1 MRATPRRPHQVIEL
15 SHSQETT
22 KQQEAMAKTAEMQA
36 ATAQHQIAAERERGE
51 QQRKTDSARSQQ
63 HAQMKQYEDE
73 LARKRYNSEHEQT
86 RQRNAEMV
94 QMQEEA
100 SRRQET
106 ARRQT
111 EESIQQSRRE
121 TDRRKAEH
129 ERELIRAKSISDAEG
144 RIAENRANEDV
155 IRRQMIAKV
164 EAETGKAMALLREFS
179 SFMGGGF
186 DALLTDE
193 RRGTALVGGVTA
205 LAVGVYGAREGARMG
220 FRVLEKYLGQP
231 NLVRETSRNVYGF
244 RPSAAKT
251 AAAGSETTKSK
262 AGANLGGGGILGD
275 VVLDSKLETRVQR
288 LATATANTRANG
300 APFRNVMLYGPPGT
314 GKTMMAKRLARH
326 SGLDYALM
334 TGGDVA
340 PLGSDAVTRIHEL
353 FDWASTSRRG
363 LLLFIDEADAFLA
376 KRAGGVAGSDLGGST
391 TQGSST
397 NHPGGVRS
405 ALNALLYRTGELSR
419 DVVLVIATNRPEDL
433 DAAVL
438 DRMDES
444 MEFGLPDA
452 KARERMLRLYFDKL
466 IVRGEDAGDDAPAR
480 GLLGALGL
488 GKGGKR
494 GGGKKG
500 ASIAVDEAITDATL
514 NAAAAKLEG
523 FSGREIAKTVA
534 GAQGAAYGA
543 SSGSPTLTL
552 AMFDEVIDTKV
563 AEHARRAGGFAVPV
577 K

>member
-1 MRATPRRPHQVIEL
+1 MIEL
-15 SHSQETT
+15 SHSQEVT

-73 LARKRYNSEHEQT
+73 LARKRYNAEHEAT

-179 SFMGGGF
+179 SFVGGGF

-193 RRGTALVGGVTA
+193 KRGVA
-205 LAVGVYGAREGARMG
+205 
-220 FRVLEKYLGQP
+220 
-231 NLVRETSRNVYGF
+231 
-244 RPSAAKT
+244 SAAQ
-251 AAAGSETTKSK
+251 AAGAKNGG
-262 AGANLGGGGILGD
+262 AGVLGD
-275 VVLDSKLETRVQR
+275 VVLDKKLETRVR
-288 LATATANTRANG
+288 SLATATANTRANG

-314 GKTMMAKRLARH
+314 GKTMLAKRLARH

-340 PLGSDAVTRIHEL
+340 PLGADAVTRIHEL

-376 KRAGGVAGSDLGGST
+376 KRTGGAATGAGSGT
-391 TQGSST
+391 TT
-397 NHPGGVRS
+397 TADANHPGGVRS

-452 KARERMLRLYFDKL
+452 AARERMLRLYFDKL
-466 IVRGEDAGDDAPAR
+466 VVRGEDAGDDAPAT
-480 GLLGALGL
+480 GFLGALGI

-494 GGGKKG
+494 GGGKTG
-500 ASIAVDEAITDATL
+500 ASIAVDADVDDAAL
-514 NAAAAKLEG
+514 DKAATKMDG

-534 GAQGAAYGA
+534 GVSGAAYGA

-552 AMFDEVIDTKV
+552 AMFTEVVDTKV
-563 AEHARRAGGFAVPV
+563 AEHARRAGGFAAPV

>member
-1 MRATPRRPHQVIEL
+1 MIEL
-15 SHSQETT
+15 SHSQEVT

-51 QQRKTDSARSQQ
+51 QQRQTDAARSQQ

-73 LARKRYNSEHEQT
+73 LARKRYNAEHEAT

-164 EAETGKAMALLREFS
+164 EAETGKAMALLRELS
-179 SFMGGGF
+179 SFVGGGF

-193 RRGTALVGGVTA
+193 KRGAALVGGLTA

-220 FRVLEKYLGQP
+220 FRVLERYLGQP
-231 NLVRETSRNVYGF
+231 SLVRETSRNVYGF
-244 RPSAAKT
+244 RPSAAK
-251 AAAGSETTKSK
+251 AV
-262 AGANLGGGGILGD
+262 GAKKKDGQNGVLGD
-275 VVLDSKLETRVQR
+275 VVLDAKLETRVR
-288 LATATANTRANG
+288 SLATATANTRANG

-314 GKTMMAKRLARH
+314 GKTMLAKRLARH

-340 PLGSDAVTRIHEL
+340 PLGADAVTRIHEL

-363 LLLFIDEADAFLA
+363 LLLFVDEADAFLA
-376 KRAGGVAGSDLGGST
+376 RRTGTGGTAGNEQRNA
-391 TQGSST
+391 SS
-397 NHPGGVRS
+397 NHPGGTRS

-444 MEFGLPDA
+444 MEFGLPDLE
-452 KARERMLRLYFDKL
+452 ARERLLRLYFDKL
-466 IVRGEDAGDDAPAR
+466 VVRGEDAGDDAPAR
-480 GLLGALGL
+480 GFLGALGV

-494 GGGKKG
+494 GGGKTG
-500 ASIAVDEAITDATL
+500 ASIAVDPKVDDAAL
-514 NAAAAKLEG
+514 DAAAAKMVG

-534 GAQGAAYGA
+534 GLQGAAYGA

-552 AMFDEVIDTKV
+552 AMFEEVVDTKV

>member
-1 MRATPRRPHQVIEL
+1 MIEL
-15 SHSQETT
+15 SHAQETT

-179 SFMGGGF
+179 SFVGGGF

-193 RRGTALVGGVTA
+193 RRGTALVGGLTA

-244 RPSAAKT
+244 RPSAAK
-251 AAAGSETTKSK
+251 ASGAETTRSK
-262 AGANLGGGGILGD
+262 AGVNGVSRGGGISGD
-275 VVLDSKLETRVQR
+275 IVLDPKLETRVQR

-376 KRAGGVAGSDLGGST
+376 KRTGGAGSTPSAPGSADAGST
-391 TQGSST
+391 SSSA

-444 MEFGLPDA
+444 MKFGLPDA
-452 KARERMLRLYFDKL
+452 KARERMMRLYFDKL
-466 IVRGEDAGDDAPAR
+466 VVRGEDAGDDAPAQ
-480 GLLGALGL
+480 GFLGALGI

>member
-1 MRATPRRPHQVIEL
+1 
-15 SHSQETT
+15 
-22 KQQEAMAKTAEMQA
+22 MAKTAEMQA

-51 QQRKTDSARSQQ
+51 QQRQTDQNRSQQ

-94 QMQEEA
+94 QMQEDA

-155 IRRQMIAKV
+155 IRRQMVAKV
-164 EAETGKAMALLREFS
+164 EAEMGKALALLKEFT
-179 SFMGGGF
+179 GF
-186 DALLTDE
+186 VGNGFNSLLADE
-193 RRGTALVGGVTA
+193 KRGVALVGGVTA

-220 FRVLEKYLGQP
+220 FRVLERYLGQP
-231 NLVRETSRNVYGF
+231 NLVRETSRNAYGF
-244 RPSAAKT
+244 RPAAAKAVAEAPKAAEGGMTNGKAKDAIPVT
-251 AAAGSETTKSK
+251 AS
-262 AGANLGGGGILGD
+262 GGILGD
-275 VVLDSKLETRVQR
+275 VVLDSKLETRVRR
-288 LATATANTRANG
+288 LAVATANTRANG

-314 GKTMMAKRLARH
+314 GKTMAAKRLARH

-340 PLGSDAVTRIHEL
+340 PLGADAVTKIHEL
-353 FDWASTSRRG
+353 FDWAGTSKKG
-363 LLLFIDEADAFLA
+363 LLLFIDEADAFLS
-376 KRAGGVAGSDLGGST
+376 KRTGASDSGSVNSRNGGST
-391 TQGSST
+391 VNS
-397 NHPGGVRS
+397 PGGVRA

-433 DAAVL
+433 DSAVL

-444 MEFGLPDA
+444 MEFGLPDELTRQ
-452 KARERMLRLYFDKL
+452 KMLKLYFNKL
-466 IVRGEDAGDDAPAR
+466 IINGEDAGDDVPAQ
-480 GLLGALGL
+480 GFLGALGI
-488 GKGGKR
+488 GSGGKR
-494 GGGKKG
+494 GGGKRG
-500 ASIAVDEAITDATL
+500 TSIVVDEKITDAAL
-514 NAAAAKLEG
+514 IAAAKKIDG
-523 FSGREIAKTVA
+523 FSGREIAKAVA

-543 SSGSPTLTL
+543 SQGTPTLTL
-552 AMFDEVIDTKV
+552 SMFEEVIDTKV
-563 AEHARRAGGFAVPV
+563 REHANRVGGFIR
-577 K
+577 

>member
-1 MRATPRRPHQVIEL
+1 
-15 SHSQETT
+15 
-22 KQQEAMAKTAEMQA
+22 MAKTAEMQA

-155 IRRQMIAKV
+155 IRRQMVAKV

-179 SFMGGGF
+179 SFVGGGF

-193 RRGTALVGGVTA
+193 RRGTALVGGLTA

-244 RPSAAKT
+244 RPNAAK
-251 AAAGSETTKSK
+251 AVVLEP
-262 AGANLGGGGILGD
+262 GANGASTQGGGGVLGD
-275 VVLDSKLETRVQR
+275 VVLDAKLETRVQR
-288 LATATANTRANG
+288 LATATATRART
-300 APFRNVMLYGPPGT
+300 APP
-314 GKTMMAKRLARH
+314 
-326 SGLDYALM
+326 
-334 TGGDVA
+334 
-340 PLGSDAVTRIHEL
+340 
-353 FDWASTSRRG
+353 
-363 LLLFIDEADAFLA
+363 
-376 KRAGGVAGSDLGGST
+376 
-391 TQGSST
+391 
-397 NHPGGVRS
+397 S
-405 ALNALLYRTGELSR
+405 AT
-419 DVVLVIATNRPEDL
+419 
-433 DAAVL
+433 
-438 DRMDES
+438 
-444 MEFGLPDA
+444 
-452 KARERMLRLYFDKL
+452 
-466 IVRGEDAGDDAPAR
+466 
-480 GLLGALGL
+480 
-488 GKGGKR
+488 
-494 GGGKKG
+494 
-500 ASIAVDEAITDATL
+500 
-514 NAAAAKLEG
+514 
-523 FSGREIAKTVA
+523 
-534 GAQGAAYGA
+534 
-543 SSGSPTLTL
+543 
-552 AMFDEVIDTKV
+552 
-563 AEHARRAGGFAVPV
+563 
-577 K
+577 

>member
-1 MRATPRRPHQVIEL
+1 MIEL
-15 SHSQETT
+15 SHSQEVT

-51 QQRKTDSARSQQ
+51 QARKTDSARSQQ

-73 LARKRYNSEHEQT
+73 LARKRYNAEHEAT

-164 EAETGKAMALLREFS
+164 EADTGKAMALLREFS
-179 SFMGGGF
+179 SFVGGGF

-193 RRGTALVGGVTA
+193 KRGVALVGGLTA

-220 FRVLEKYLGQP
+220 FRVLERYVGQP
-231 NLVRETSRNVYGF
+231 SLVRETSRNVYGF
-244 RPSAAKT
+244 RPSAAQ
-251 AAAGSETTKSK
+251 AAGAKNGGAS
-262 AGANLGGGGILGD
+262 AGVLGD
-275 VVLDSKLETRVQR
+275 VVIDKKLETRVR
-288 LATATANTRANG
+288 SLATATANTRANG

-314 GKTMMAKRLARH
+314 GKTMLAKRLARH
-326 SGLDYALM
+326 YGLDYALM

-340 PLGSDAVTRIHEL
+340 PLGADAVTRIHEL

-363 LLLFIDEADAFLA
+363 LLLFVDEADAFLA
-376 KRAGGVAGSDLGGST
+376 KRTGGTAGL
-391 TQGSST
+391 TQPSSSVSST
-397 NHPGGVRS
+397 YHPGGTRS
-405 ALNALLYRTGELSR
+405 ALNALLYLTGELSR

-444 MEFGLPDA
+444 MEFGLPDLE
-452 KARERMLRLYFDKL
+452 ARKKLLKLYFDKL
-466 IVRGEDAGDDAPAR
+466 VVRGEDAEDDAPAIWV
-480 GLLGALGL
+480 LGPLGI

-494 GGGKKG
+494 GGGKTG
-500 ASIAVDEAITDATL
+500 ASIAVDADVDDAAL
-514 NAAAAKLEG
+514 DEAAAKMDG

-534 GAQGAAYGA
+534 GVSGAAYGA

-552 AMFDEVIDTKV
+552 AMFTDVVDTKV
-563 AEHARRAGGFAVPV
+563 AEHARRAGGFAAPV

>member
-1 MRATPRRPHQVIEL
+1 MIEL

-155 IRRQMIAKV
+155 IRRQMVAKV

-179 SFMGGGF
+179 SFVGGGF

-193 RRGTALVGGVTA
+193 RRGTALVGGLTA

-244 RPSAAKT
+244 RPNAAK
-251 AAAGSETTKSK
+251 AVVESGSKT
-262 AGANLGGGGILGD
+262 GANGASTQGGGGVLGD
-275 VVLDSKLETRVQR
+275 VVLNAKLETRVQR

-376 KRAGGVAGSDLGGST
+376 KRTGGAATGAGSAT
-391 TQGSST
+391 TT
-397 NHPGGVRS
+397 TANLNHPGGVRS

-452 KARERMLRLYFDKL
+452 AARERMLRLYFDKL
-466 IVRGEDAGDDAPAR
+466 VVRGEDAGDDAPAQ
-480 GLLGALGL
+480 GLLGALGI
-488 GKGGKR
+488 GKGGRR

-500 ASIAVDEAITDATL
+500 ASIAVDEAITDAVL
-514 NAAAAKLEG
+514 DAAAAKMDG

-543 SSGSPTLTL
+543 SSGSPELTR
-552 AMFDEVIDTKV
+552 AMFEEVVDTKV
-563 AEHARRAGGFAVPV
+563 AEHARRGGGFAVPV